1 MTTMTRPPAE
11 VVTTPKPPS
20 LAELAQAYWRRVRGG
35 EMGSFPAVL
44 AIIVLA
50 LGFGI
55 AKPVFLT
62 PLNFANLLHQSA
74 VYIVAAMA
82 LVFVLLIGEIDL
94 AAGWT
99 AGVTAAV
106 MAKLLVNHTV
116 PWYLAILAS
125 IATGVVIGILL
136 GTLVAKLGVPSFVVT
151 LAAFL
156 AFQGVLLWLVDQGQV
171 ILITDPV
178 IRAINNDSLPV
189 WAGWV
194 LYVVSVVAFAAVQLT
209 RRARRARRGVS
220 HDPMLLVV
228 LRIVAVAA
236 VAGFGV
242 YALSVNRAL
251 VRGSVQQ
258 GVPII
263 VPIVVVLLVVLTF
276 VLKRTRFGL
285 HLYALG
291 GNAEATRRA
300 GIPVD
305 RLKIA
310 AFTLCSTLAAM
321 AGIIQASRANSVDG
335 KFGSQLILFAV
346 GAAVIGGTSLFG
358 GRGRIIDAV
367 LGGLVVAI
375 IANGMGLLSA
385 PEWVRFV
392 VTGLVLLVAAAVDA
406 LARRRSSAVG
416 LR

>member
-11 VVTTPKPPS
+11 VVTAPQPPS
-20 LAELAQAYWRRVRGG
+20 LTEHARAYWRRLRGG

-50 LGFGI
+50 TGFGI

-116 PWYLAILAS
+116 PWYVAILAS
-125 IATGVVIGILL
+125 IVTGVVIGVLL

-178 IRAINNDSLPV
+178 IRAINNDSLPI
-189 WAGWV
+189 WAGWT

-220 HDPMLLVV
+220 HDPMSLVV
-228 LRIVAVAA
+228 LRILVVAA
-236 VAGFGV
+236 IAGFGV

-251 VRGSVQQ
+251 ARGSVQQ

-263 VPIVVVLLVVLTF
+263 VPIVVVLLVLLTF

-310 AFTLCSTLAAM
+310 AFTLCSTLAAL

-406 LARRRSSAVG
+406 LARRRSTTVG